1 METLISALMTT
12 YSIGPKRLSKSG
24 TACSLE
30 PGEEAL
36 CWELGGGRGM
46 WEPRGCDK
54 GQGPGRSLL
63 RSRCSHPRGRP
74 SLQARLNRAS
84 LGYATPSPSTEMDL
98 RLQSPH

>member
-36 CWELGGGRGM
+36 CWELGGGGGG
-46 WEPRGCDK
+46 ECGS
-54 GQGPGRSLL
+54 QGDVTKARAQAGACYVAGAHTQEGGLACKPG
-63 RSRCSHPRGRP
+63 
-74 SLQARLNRAS
+74 
-84 LGYATPSPSTEMDL
+84 
-98 RLQSPH
+98 

>member
-36 CWELGGGRGM
+36 CWELGGGGGWNVGAKGM
-46 WEPRGCDK
+46 
-54 GQGPGRSLL
+54 
-63 RSRCSHPRGRP
+63 
-74 SLQARLNRAS
+74 
-84 LGYATPSPSTEMDL
+84 
-98 RLQSPH
+98 